1 MTLAPSRVELPAT
14 IDELQKFILVGQAK
28 LEAVRALIRG
38 IDKIPIA
45 NEVREQKNA
54 EAHLLAGALL
64 DAEGKLGELIKAI
77 PDLKG
82 RDLPGKASS
91 GRSLKDY
98 GLSQKQ
104 SHYFQILADH
114 PDVVEQVKADA
125 TGSDKLPTRT
135 EVLKRV
141 KKQKR
146 DEARAKLVARGKTAS
161 QSNLLLGLYVGD
173 ITTVSAKLSP
183 GSVDVII
190 TDPPYSKEYLNLYT
204 ALSQSAATIL
214 KPGGSCFVMTGQS
227 YLPDVI
233 AALSKSLR
241 YNWTIAYLTPGGMSA
256 QLWDRKVNTFWKPVL
271 WFVNG
276 KYSGDWKGDVVSS
289 KVNDDDKRFHE
300 WGQSESGMLRLVESF
315 THPGDLIFDP
325 FLGAGTTGVACLLS
339 QRRFIGS
346 DINQHSIDLAK
357 GRLSEASGLA

>member
-1 MTLAPSRVELPAT
+1 MTLAPSKVELPAS
-14 IDELQKFILVGQAK
+14 IDELQKFILVGRAK
-28 LEAVRALIRG
+28 LDAVRTLIRG
-38 IDKIPIA
+38 IDALPLA
-45 NEVREQKNA
+45 QEVREQKKA
-54 EAHLLAGALL
+54 EAQLLAGALL
-64 DAEGKLGELIKAI
+64 DAEARLGEL
-77 PDLKG
+77 LKETVHQG
-82 RDLPGKASS
+82 RPGKGYSAITISKPLPD
-91 GRSLKDY
+91 GITK
-98 GLSQKQ
+98 QQ
-104 SHYFQILADH
+104 SHQYQTLAENR
-114 PDVVEQVKADA
+114 DVVEQVKAETAEKDY
-125 TGSDKLPTRT
+125 LPTRT

-146 DEARAKLVARGKTAS
+146 EKARAKLVARGKTAS